1 MGRRPPNRT
10 ITTVKEFQMMKR
22 FRWIPAAVVVALLAG
37 CVPSIK
43 EDTEVLQNTDETKE
57 VVETTIIP
65 SMQLNDRYYRT
76 LVPYKES
83 ASRGLVVSNIY
94 TKYDIKEVEEGL
106 MRLSQ
111 NEFSTE
117 DYFFQEGQYLDSETL
132 SNWLARSNQ
141 TEDGL
146 NPAAPEGM
154 DPEVRAKEAPIYLAH
169 IVEQNYLIKTDDNKV
184 KLGGISIGLALNSI
198 YYYQKEQY
206 GEYYEEP
213 IPNSELEKKGKEIAA
228 EVITRLRSQSGL
240 SDIPIVIGLFKQE
253 ARNSIVPGTYF
264 AYSVSEAGQNGLSDW
279 TAIDEEYVTFPM
291 SSPEEQYRDMNTSF
305 QNFKQE
311 VDRYF
316 ANYTSVIG
324 RGFYQNN
331 TIQKLSIEIPIQFY
345 GSTEIIGF
353 SQYLSGIILTQLPAD
368 LDIEVSITS
377 VNGPE
382 ALILKERNDQEPF
395 VHIYQ

>member
-1 MGRRPPNRT
+1 
-10 ITTVKEFQMMKR
+10 
-22 FRWIPAAVVVALLAG
+22 
-37 CVPSIK
+37 
-43 EDTEVLQNTDETKE
+43 
-57 VVETTIIP
+57 
-65 SMQLNDRYYRT
+65 
-76 LVPYKES
+76 
-83 ASRGLVVSNIY
+83 
-94 TKYDIKEVEEGL
+94 
-106 MRLSQ
+106 
-111 NEFSTE
+111 
-117 DYFFQEGQYLDSETL
+117 
-132 SNWLARSNQ
+132 
-141 TEDGL
+141 
-146 NPAAPEGM
+146 
-154 DPEVRAKEAPIYLAH
+154 
-169 IVEQNYLIKTDDNKV
+169 
-184 KLGGISIGLALNSI
+184 
-198 YYYQKEQY
+198 
-206 GEYYEEP
+206 
-213 IPNSELEKKGKEIAA
+213 
-228 EVITRLRSQSGL
+228 
-240 SDIPIVIGLFKQE
+240 
-253 ARNSIVPGTYF
+253 
-264 AYSVSEAGQNGLSDW
+264 
-279 TAIDEEYVTFPM
+279 M